1 MAPARKKGG
10 SSSRSRK
17 LAAFLKDFDCEV
29 NQRLERLR
37 ADGERLVK
45 EVEKLYDMEILRL
58 PLELRQ
64 MNWLEY
70 FGKEGSGKALEEV
83 AMADLEI
90 AEIDKRTAEV
100 INSQFE
106 IVKKVEK
113 SKRSVEAIEE
123 EAEPPSLPLPKKSR
137 VDSQCPSETESE
149 NVNPRTAKVKASTKK
164 PPVSRRPRSARV
176 KRMSKRSS
184 KTSFITPATGRMGD
198 FCTRG
203 GTSMITPRFDSRV
216 FKTPGLRTPA
226 LNERV
231 YTISA
236 NGSPL
241 ADTGDAFLTLPLG
254 GGESIRLTAKDLTKK
269 NFLQLNP
276 KARGLMKKLS
286 VCLAQACSEAKK
298 PVDGSQ

>member
-176 KRMSKRSS
+176 KRMSKR
-184 KTSFITPATGRMGD
+184 
-198 FCTRG
+198 
-203 GTSMITPRFDSRV
+203 V

-286 VCLAQACSEAKK
+286 VSLG
-298 PVDGSQ
+298 VFGSHDLNLKL

>member
-1 MAPARKKGG
+1 
-10 SSSRSRK
+10 
-17 LAAFLKDFDCEV
+17 
-29 NQRLERLR
+29 
-37 ADGERLVK
+37 
-45 EVEKLYDMEILRL
+45 
-58 PLELRQ
+58 
-64 MNWLEY
+64 
-70 FGKEGSGKALEEV
+70 
-83 AMADLEI
+83 ADLEI
-90 AEIDKRTAEV
+90 AEIDKLTAGV
-100 INSQFE
+100 INAPFD
-106 IVKKVEK
+106 IVKKVDK
-113 SKRSVEAIEE
+113 FKRSVEAVE

-137 VDSQCPSETESE
+137 VDSQCPSETEVE

-164 PPVSRRPRSARV
+164 PPVARRPPSARV

-184 KTSFITPATGRMGD
+184 KNSFITPATGRMVD
-198 FCTRG
+198 ICARG
-203 GTSMITPRFDSRV
+203 GTSMVTPRFDSRV

-241 ADTGDAFLTLPLG
+241 ADSGDAVLTLPLG

-286 VCLAQACSEAKK
+286 VCLAQACNETKI
-298 PVDGSQ
+298 PLDGSQ